1 MSEIESEELVTA
13 LEKIVVLFKDDI
25 EPFALQLSQQL
36 VDSYHRMIQV
46 NIKEEEGVSV
56 WVANGCVAAISRII
70 RSCKKNKD
78 FLVKIEGIVYNMLLH
93 SLTD

>member
-1 MSEIESEELVTA
+1 
-13 LEKIVVLFKDDI
+13 
-25 EPFALQLSQQL
+25 
-36 VDSYHRMIQV
+36 MIQV